1 MFSNNKKKISRI
13 IFFITITIIFL
24 FLFFNE
30 YGILKY
36 LQLKNDIGELNSKIE
51 MAESE
56 IKKLKK
62 EIDSLKH
69 SNIKIEKV
77 AREKYHM
84 LRENERALR
93 IEEK

>member
-1 MFSNNKKKISRI
+1 M
-13 IFFITITIIFL
+13 
-24 FLFFNE
+24 FFNE